1 MDIVQRKRKSR
12 HDNTKAVDVLRS
24 WVQIIPIG
32 PLFTVVQLSKEEVVV
47 HTCLSFKGVELRS

>member
-24 WVQIIPIG
+24 WVQIIPPG
-32 PLFTVVQLSKEEVVV
+32 PFFTVVQLSKEEVV